1 MKRILLGTLFTAVS
15 LNAMAQA
22 PGGPDC
28 GWGNMLFEGQRG
40 TPAHFLASTT
50 NGTSGN
56 ATFGM
61 TSGTNGCATNAALT
75 YGGKSWFA
83 MNGMMNELSEDMAKG
98 QGEALTTYAVVLG
111 VAPED
116 RAHFAAVTHE
126 HFQQIFSK
134 ADVTAEDVHTNTL
147 AVLKGDTRLAKYA
160 TPA

>member
-1 MKRILLGTLFTAVS
+1 MKRILIGS
-15 LNAMAQA
+15 LLALTSAAAFAEA
-22 PGGPDC
+22 PGGPSC
-28 GWGNMLFEGQRG
+28 GWGNMLFKGQRG
-40 TPAHFLASTT
+40 MASHFVASTT

-116 RAHFAAVTHE
+116 RAHFAAVTHQ
-126 HFQQIFSK
+126 HFQEIFTT
-134 ADVTAEDVHTNTL
+134 ADATAEDVHTNTL
-147 AVLKGDTRLAKYA
+147 AVLKSDARLAKYA